1 MGGSKHVVNED
12 SVLAQVSQLLG
23 VFLSSL
29 GAVFKLGLLNART
42 VVLEQKNLA
51 VL

>member
-1 MGGSKHVVNED
+1 MGGSKRIVNED
-12 SVLAQVSQLLG
+12 SVVAQVSQLLG

-29 GAVFKLGLLNART
+29 VAVFKLGFLHAIT
-42 VVLEQKNLA
+42 GVLEQKNLA